1 MATLRKLA
9 EQDGGL
15 IIMDNQENHNLQ
27 CVNLNKLLARFG
39 LEFSTRFTDTKR
51 IVVPKEAPIIG
62 GLAWGYYNGNQ
73 VTLTRVTPPSRVR
86 S

>member
-15 IIMDNQENHNLQ
+15 IIMGNQENHNLQ
-27 CVNLNKLLARFG
+27 CVNLNKLLTRFS
-39 LEFSTRFTDTKR
+39 LEFSTRFTDSKH

-62 GLAWGYYNGNQ
+62 GLAWGYYAGNQ
-73 VTLTRVTPPSRVR
+73 VTLTRVTPPSHIR

>member
-39 LEFSTRFTDTKR
+39 LEFSTRFTDSKH
-51 IVVPKEAPIIG
+51 IVVPKEAPVIG
-62 GLAWGYYNGNQ
+62 GLAWGYYAGNL
-73 VTLTRVTPPSRVR
+73 VALTRVTPPSRVR